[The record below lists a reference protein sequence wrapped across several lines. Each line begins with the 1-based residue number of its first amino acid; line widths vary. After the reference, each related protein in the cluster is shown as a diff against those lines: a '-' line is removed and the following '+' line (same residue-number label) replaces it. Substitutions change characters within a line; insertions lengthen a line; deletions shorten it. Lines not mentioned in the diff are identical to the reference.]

1 MLPLAN
7 YNLCP
12 LFYTLSSE
20 LYLIMSFSDNLQI
33 FSVKSFL
40 KGRWQKIKVW
50 CTISTD
56 HTLEIMMQLASHMLL
71 RSAMLARMCKH
82 SRKDG
87 KLVELSVMEEFNFLL
102 HAYYFIQCRDT
113 CIRLRYANMCYCE
126 LAVIS
131 PCHFNFICSVPVE
144 SSHLQKNPT
153 ENIEL
158 SQTLS
163 FKDLW
168 ETVSVSFK
176 TWPLKEERNG
186 GGTSNLV
193 ITNMGVQQKMNPS
206 WIPFFIE
213 QSEIM
218 ISTGNQFLQNSPL
231 LYLIMSFTCRFE

>member
-1 MLPLAN
+1 
-7 YNLCP
+7 
-12 LFYTLSSE
+12 
-20 LYLIMSFSDNLQI
+20 
-33 FSVKSFL
+33 
-40 KGRWQKIKVW
+40 
-50 CTISTD
+50 
-56 HTLEIMMQLASHMLL
+56 MMQLASHVLL

-231 LYLIMSFTCRFE
+231 LY

>member
-12 LFYTLSSE
+12 LFYTPSSE

-40 KGRWQKIKVW
+40 KGRWQKRKVW

-144 SSHLQKNPT
+144 SSHLQKNS
-153 ENIEL
+153 N
-158 SQTLS
+158 
-163 FKDLW
+163 W
-168 ETVSVSFK
+168 EYWT
-176 TWPLKEERNG
+176 
-186 GGTSNLV
+186 
-193 ITNMGVQQKMNPS
+193 
-206 WIPFFIE
+206 
-213 QSEIM
+213 
-218 ISTGNQFLQNSPL
+218 
-231 LYLIMSFTCRFE
+231 

>member
-40 KGRWQKIKVW
+40 KGRWQKRKVW
-50 CTISTD
+50 CTISTE

-113 CIRLRYANMCYCE
+113 CIRLRHANMCYCE

-144 SSHLQKNPT
+144 SSHLQKNS
-153 ENIEL
+153 N
-158 SQTLS
+158 
-163 FKDLW
+163 W
-168 ETVSVSFK
+168 EYWT
-176 TWPLKEERNG
+176 
-186 GGTSNLV
+186 
-193 ITNMGVQQKMNPS
+193 
-206 WIPFFIE
+206 
-213 QSEIM
+213 
-218 ISTGNQFLQNSPL
+218 
-231 LYLIMSFTCRFE
+231 